1 HRCAGPKAR
10 WSPAMTEHQLFL
22 FLAEA
27 AILVVAARLGG
38 ELALRVGIP
47 QVVGELVLGI
57 CLGPSLFG
65 VLWKGGFVALFP
77 ADPTQRDLLE
87 IIGWIGVI
95 FLVIVSGLETRLEAL
110 REAGPAVV
118 AGWFGGFVLPFVL
131 GFGLG
136 WLVPDRLI
144 GAGISRPVFAL
155 FVA

>member
-1 HRCAGPKAR
+1 
-10 WSPAMTEHQLFL
+10 MTEHQLFL

-95 FLVIVSGLETRLEAL
+95 FLVIV
-110 REAGPAVV
+110 
-118 AGWFGGFVLPFVL
+118 
-131 GFGLG
+131 
-136 WLVPDRLI
+136 LVSPNGLI
-144 GAGISRPVFAL
+144 GLWERVTVGPRRELPLDITQERGSAEPTPAG
-155 FVA
+155 